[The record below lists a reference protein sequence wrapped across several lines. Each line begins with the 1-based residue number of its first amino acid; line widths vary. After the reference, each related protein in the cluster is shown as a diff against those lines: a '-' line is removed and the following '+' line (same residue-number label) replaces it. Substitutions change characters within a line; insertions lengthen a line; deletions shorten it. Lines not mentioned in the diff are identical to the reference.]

1 MQTHR
6 TCHSNYPFHHL
17 FILIIYELTAQNIIP
32 SKCSNTTLYTI
43 SASFPIIFQEKCSM
57 GKWVGVGKQCTV
69 ENENIG
75 ENCPR
80 SKAGRPRLG
89 QHWLTLYVFCCSG
102 YNLHK
107 VF

>member
-1 MQTHR
+1 
-6 TCHSNYPFHHL
+6 
-17 FILIIYELTAQNIIP
+17 
-32 SKCSNTTLYTI
+32 
-43 SASFPIIFQEKCSM
+43 M